1 MQWFHYRRASLV
13 LALSLTLLAG
23 GWYARVYYWLP
34 RKSLE
39 EAELALKQGEF
50 ERARLGLEKCLAA
63 WPKDPRVYFL
73 LARTARRAGDLDQA
87 ERHLLDCEHLQDD
100 RSDPRLGDTK
110 LEWVLILAQRG
121 KLPEAERFLRRRIQE
136 EHPDQLLIL
145 ETLSW
150 EFMRRSRFSDALA
163 LLNLWLEK
171 QPDDYEAL
179 VRRGWVEEHMFA
191 TDQAAIDYRKALA
204 LRPDRDNVRQRLTEV
219 LLKRN
224 RTTDALAEAEELLR
238 RQPDHPDAN
247 YCYACCLRL
256 LGRNQEAEQRL
267 DRLLAGQPRHAKAL
281 GMRAQLAVEA
291 GRDQEASELLV
302 RASELDPSN
311 YSLKYTLLLCLNRL
325 GKTQEAKVVQA
336 KLAESAE
343 EVKRMDKLVREVNQ
357 KPNDPAL
364 RYEAGMIFLRNGFTQ
379 DGLHWLS
386 TALDVDPNHRP
397 THQALADHFERT
409 GEQAR
414 ASYHRQFLDQP

>member
-1 MQWFHYRRASLV
+1 MRWFTYKRALLV
-13 LALSLTLLAG
+13 LALSLALLAG
-23 GWYARVYYWLP
+23 GWYARVHYWLP

-39 EAELALKQGEF
+39 EAELALKEGEF
-50 ERARLGLEKCLAA
+50 ERARLELEKCLLA
-63 WPKDPRVYFL
+63 WPNDPHVYFL
-73 LARTARRAGDLDQA
+73 LARTARRARDLDHA
-87 ERHLLDCEHLQDD
+87 ERHLAHCEHLQDD

-121 KLPEAERFLRRRIQE
+121 KLTEVEHFLRRRIQQ
-136 EHPDQLLIL
+136 EHPDRLLIL

-150 EFMRRSRFSDALA
+150 EFMLRNRLSDALS
-163 LLNLWLEK
+163 LLDLWLEK

-179 VRRGWVEEHMFA
+179 VRRGWVKEHMFDM
-191 TDQAAIDYRKALA
+191 DQAADDFCKALA
-204 LRPDRDNVRQRLTEV
+204 LRPARDNVRQRLTEV

-224 RTTDALAEAEELLR
+224 RTTDALAEAKELLR
-238 RQPDHPDAN
+238 RQPDNPDAN
-247 YCYACCLRL
+247 YCYARCLRL
-256 LGRNQEAEQRL
+256 LGRNQEAEQLL

-291 GRDQEASELLV
+291 GRDQEASELLA
-302 RASELDPSN
+302 RAIEVDPSEQ
-311 YSLKYTLLLCLNRL
+311 SHKYTLFLCLTRL
-325 GKTQEAKVVQA
+325 GKTQEAKLVEA
-336 KLAESAE
+336 KMAESAA
-343 EVKRMDKLVREVNQ
+343 EVRRMDKLVREVNQ

-397 THQALADHFERT
+397 THQALADYFERA
-409 GEQAR
+409 GEQAQAR
-414 ASYHRQFLDQP
+414 HHRQFLDKP